1 MPFFMRVI
9 ATRAN
14 KTLYDGIERL
24 QDGSDAIRLLDQ
36 CENLREAVAAGLN
49 DDDTST
55 QHIRQQL
62 LNVHLSQEN
71 EHTAK
76 TCWTRIN
83 DDVDITAMF
92 VMFGY
97 KQVRFELHPPPPQA
111 TASRPKDNAFA
122 TMMQSAKKIATIE
135 ERNLPSLNEPGKDG
149 KESTG
154 EKLLTNHVI
163 TSLKDHKIAF
173 KSKSSGLEIVSTLT
187 KVFMLLDSS
196 VETIALRDVGIKSA
210 FGSLGIGYVK
220 EKSAWVRRCSYDEAS
235 KSHKVRV

>member
-83 DDVDITAMF
+83 DDARDLDYVWEA
-92 VMFGY
+92 Y
-97 KQVRFELHPPPPQA
+97 CPQ
-111 TASRPKDNAFA
+111 RPGLGSPDPRISK
-122 TMMQSAKKIATIE
+122 
-135 ERNLPSLNEPGKDG
+135 
-149 KESTG
+149 TG
-154 EKLLTNHVI
+154 I
-163 TSLKDHKIAF
+163 
-173 KSKSSGLEIVSTLT
+173 
-187 KVFMLLDSS
+187 
-196 VETIALRDVGIKSA
+196 
-210 FGSLGIGYVK
+210 
-220 EKSAWVRRCSYDEAS
+220 
-235 KSHKVRV
+235 